1 MPKQLYLLFLLS
13 LQRQLF
19 GCSWDNK
26 SLIGIFQFF
35 EIEVCYLNILELLE
49 KAVLHNASDIHLSVG
64 SPPILRIQ
72 GVLVAIERELE
83 SDDIRSFAKLIMTE
97 EQLAKLQ
104 KEKNIDMLYSLHDKF
119 RYRINAYIQREQLS
133 LAIRIVPSQIPSLSE
148 MNMPKIFLH
157 LCQLSHGL
165 VIVTGPTGSGKSTT
179 LAAMIQHINQT
190 QKKKIITLEDP
201 IEFLYSHMGCLIEQ
215 REIGRDTNSYADG
228 LRSALRQ
235 DPDILLLG
243 EMRDIETMATAI
255 TAAETGHLVFTTL
268 HTPDATSAIER
279 IIDVFPAIQQQQIRV
294 QLANILQAVIAQKL
308 FRGPDKQRVAAYE
321 ILIGNTAVA
330 NLIRQEKVH
339 QIRSIM
345 QTSREEGMQTMEMHI
360 RELLEKQQIFFEA
373 DRVAMTTFGKLFKDR
388 SL

>member
-1 MPKQLYLLFLLS
+1 M
-13 LQRQLF
+13 
-19 GCSWDNK
+19 
-26 SLIGIFQFF
+26 
-35 EIEVCYLNILELLE
+35 NILELLE

-72 GVLVAIERELE
+72 GMLVAIERELE

-268 HTPDATSAIER
+268 HTPDATSAVER

-388 SL
+388 PL